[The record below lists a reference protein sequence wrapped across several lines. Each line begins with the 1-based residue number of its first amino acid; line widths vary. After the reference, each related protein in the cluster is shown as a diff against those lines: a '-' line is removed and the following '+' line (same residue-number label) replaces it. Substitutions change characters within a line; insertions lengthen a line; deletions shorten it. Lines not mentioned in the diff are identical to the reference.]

1 MADITPNDYARAV
14 SKKSKELHLRV
25 QFLIDVLGADEP
37 PEFAMQ
43 LIDESAKAV
52 AFWLEEYKKAVAK

>member
-1 MADITPNDYARAV
+1 M
-14 SKKSKELHLRV
+14 